1 MTKNTRFS
9 PEVRQRAIRMVLE
22 SQDEYDSQWAA
33 ICSIAP
39 KIGCTP
45 ETLRVWVRQHE
56 RDTGSGDGGL
66 TTAERQRLKELE
78 RENREL
84 RRSNDIL
91 RQASAYFGEGGVR
104 PPLEKIMPLLDKL
117 REQYGVG
124 PVCSELHIAPSTYY
138 HCQQQRHH
146 PDKRSARAQHDDWL
160 KKEIQRVY
168 DENHQ
173 VYGVR
178 KVWRQL
184 LREGIR
190 VARCTVARLMAVMGL
205 AGVLRGKKVRTTVSR
220 KAVAAC
226 DRVNRQFVAERPD
239 QLWVADFTWVS
250 TWQGFVYVA
259 FIIDVFA
266 GYIVGWQVS
275 SSMETTFVLDA
286 LEQALWARRPSG
298 TIHHSDKG
306 SQYVSLAYTQRLKE
320 AGLLASTGSTGDSY
334 DNAMAES
341 INGLYKAEVIHRKS
355 WKNRTEVE
363 LATLTWVD
371 WYNNRRLLE
380 RLGHTPPAEAEKAYY
395 ASIGNDDLAA

>member
-22 SQDEYDSQWAA
+22 SQGEYDSQWAA

-56 RDTGSGDGGL
+56 RDTGGGDGGL

-91 RQASAYFGEGGVR
+91 RQASAYFAKAEFDR
-104 PPLEKIMPLLDKL
+104 LWKKLMPLLDKL
-117 REQYGVG
+117 RKLYGVG

-146 PDKRSARAQHDDWL
+146 PDKRSARAQRDDWL
-160 KKEIQRVY
+160 KKEILRVY
-168 DENHQ
+168 DGNHQ

-205 AGVLRGKKVRTTVSR
+205 AGVLRGKKVRTTISR
-220 KAVAAC
+220 KAVAAG

-239 QLWVADFTWVS
+239 QLWVADFTYVS

-266 GYIVGWQVS
+266 GYIVGWRVS

-298 TIHHSDKG
+298 TVHHSDKG

-355 WKNRTEVE
+355 WKNRAEVE

>member
-56 RDTGSGDGGL
+56 RDTGGGDGGL
-66 TTAERQRLKELE
+66 TSAERQRLKELE

-91 RQASAYFGEGGVR
+91 RQASAYFCEGGVR
-104 PPLEKIMPLLDKL
+104 PPLEKMMPLLDKL

-160 KKEIQRVY
+160 KREIQRVY

-205 AGVLRGKKVRTTVSR
+205 AGVLRGKKVRTTISR
-220 KAVAAC
+220 KAVSAG

-239 QLWVADFTWVS
+239 QLWVADFTYVS

-259 FIIDVFA
+259 FIIDVFS
-266 GYIVGWQVS
+266 GCIVGWRVS

-298 TIHHSDKG
+298 TVHHSDKG
-306 SQYVSLAYTQRLKE
+306 SQYVSLAYTERLKE
-320 AGLLASTGSTGDSY
+320 AKLLASTGSTGDSY

-355 WKNRTEVE
+355 WKNRAEVE

-371 WYNNRRLLE
+371 WYNNRRLLG

>member
-56 RDTGSGDGGL
+56 RDTGGGDGGL
-66 TTAERQRLKELE
+66 TSAERQRLKELE

-91 RQASAYFGEGGVR
+91 RQASAYFCEGGVR
-104 PPLEKIMPLLDKL
+104 PPLEKMMPLLDKL

-160 KKEIQRVY
+160 KREIQRVY

-205 AGVLRGKKVRTTVSR
+205 AGVLRGKKVRTTISR
-220 KAVAAC
+220 KAVAAG

-239 QLWVADFTWVS
+239 QLWVADFTYVS

-266 GYIVGWQVS
+266 GYIVGWRVS

-306 SQYVSLAYTQRLKE
+306 SQYVSLAYTERLKE
-320 AGLLASTGSTGDSY
+320 AGLLVSTGSTGDSY

-355 WKNRTEVE
+355 WKNRAEVE

-371 WYNNRRLLE
+371 WYNNRRLLG

>member
-9 PEVRQRAIRMVLE
+9 PEVRQRAVRMVLE

-56 RDTGSGDGGL
+56 RDTGGGDGGL

-91 RQASAYFGEGGVR
+91 RQASAYFCEGGVR
-104 PPLEKIMPLLDKL
+104 PPLEKMMPLLDKL

-146 PDKRSARAQHDDWL
+146 PDKRSARAQRDDWL

-205 AGVLRGKKVRTTVSR
+205 AGVLRGKKVRTTISR
-220 KAVAAC
+220 KAVAAG

-239 QLWVADFTWVS
+239 QLWVADFTYVS
-250 TWQGFVYVA
+250 TWRGFVYVA

-266 GYIVGWQVS
+266 GYIVGWRVS

-298 TIHHSDKG
+298 TVHHSDKG

-355 WKNRTEVE
+355 WKNRAEVE

>member
-9 PEVRQRAIRMVLE
+9 PEVRQRAVRMVLE
-22 SQDEYDSQWAA
+22 SQGEYDSQWAT

-56 RDTGSGDGGL
+56 RDTGGGDGGL

-91 RQASAYFGEGGVR
+91 RQASAYFCEGGVR
-104 PPLEKIMPLLDKL
+104 PPLEKMMPLLDKL

-124 PVCSELHIAPSTYY
+124 PLCSELHIAPSTYY

-146 PDKRSARAQHDDWL
+146 PDKRSARAQRDDWL

-168 DENHQ
+168 DENHK

-190 VARCTVARLMAVMGL
+190 GTRCTVARLMAVMGL
-205 AGVLRGKKVRTTVSR
+205 AGVLRGKKVRTTISR
-220 KAVAAC
+220 KAVAAG

-239 QLWVADFTWVS
+239 QLWVADFTYVS

-266 GYIVGWQVS
+266 GYIVGWRVS

-298 TIHHSDKG
+298 TVHHSDKG

-355 WKNRTEVE
+355 WKNRAEVE

>member
-56 RDTGSGDGGL
+56 RDTGGGDGGL
-66 TTAERQRLKELE
+66 TSAERQRLKELE

-104 PPLEKIMPLLDKL
+104 PPLEKMMPLLDKL

-160 KKEIQRVY
+160 KREIQRVY

-205 AGVLRGKKVRTTVSR
+205 AGVLRGKKVRTTISR
-220 KAVAAC
+220 KAVSAG

-239 QLWVADFTWVS
+239 QLWVADFTYVS

-259 FIIDVFA
+259 FIIDVFS
-266 GYIVGWQVS
+266 GCIVGWRVS

-298 TIHHSDKG
+298 TVHHSDKG
-306 SQYVSLAYTQRLKE
+306 SQYVSLAYTERLKE
-320 AGLLASTGSTGDSY
+320 AKLLASTGSTGDSY

-355 WKNRTEVE
+355 WKNRAEVE

-371 WYNNRRLLE
+371 WYNNRRLLG

>member
-9 PEVRQRAIRMVLE
+9 PEVRQRAVRMVLE
-22 SQDEYDSQWAA
+22 SQSEYDSQWAT

-56 RDTGSGDGGL
+56 RDTGGGDGGL

-104 PPLEKIMPLLDKL
+104 PPLEKMMPLLDKL

-124 PVCSELHIAPSTYY
+124 PLCSELHIAPSTYY

-146 PDKRSARAQHDDWL
+146 PDKRSARAQRDDWL

-205 AGVLRGKKVRTTVSR
+205 AGVLRGKKVRTTISR
-220 KAVAAC
+220 KAVAAG

-239 QLWVADFTWVS
+239 QLWVADFTYVS
-250 TWQGFVYVA
+250 TWQGVVYVA

-266 GYIVGWQVS
+266 GYIVGWRVS

-298 TIHHSDKG
+298 TVHHSDKG

-355 WKNRTEVE
+355 WKNRAEVE

>member
-9 PEVRQRAIRMVLE
+9 PEVRQRAVRMVLE
-22 SQDEYDSQWAA
+22 SQSEYDSQWAT

-56 RDTGSGDGGL
+56 RDTGGGDGGL

-91 RQASAYFGEGGVR
+91 RQASAYFCEGGVR
-104 PPLEKIMPLLDKL
+104 PPLEKMMPLLDKL

-124 PVCSELHIAPSTYY
+124 PLCSELHIAPSTYY

-146 PDKRSARAQHDDWL
+146 PDKRSARAQRDDWL

-168 DENHQ
+168 DENHK

-205 AGVLRGKKVRTTVSR
+205 AGVLRGKKVRTTISR
-220 KAVAAC
+220 KAVAAG

-239 QLWVADFTWVS
+239 QLWVADFTYVS

-266 GYIVGWQVS
+266 GYIVGWRVS

-298 TIHHSDKG
+298 TIHDSDKG
-306 SQYVSLAYTQRLKE
+306 SQYVSLTYTERLKE
-320 AGLLASTGSTGDSY
+320 AKLLASTGSTGDSY

-355 WKNRTEVE
+355 WKNRAEVE

-371 WYNNRRLLE
+371 WYNNRRL
-380 RLGHTPPAEAEKAYY
+380 
-395 ASIGNDDLAA
+395 

>member
-9 PEVRQRAIRMVLE
+9 PEVRQRAVRMVLE
-22 SQDEYDSQWAA
+22 SQSEYDSQWAT

-56 RDTGSGDGGL
+56 RDTGGGDGGL

-104 PPLEKIMPLLDKL
+104 PPLEKMMPLLDKL

-124 PVCSELHIAPSTYY
+124 PLCSELHIAPSTYY

-146 PDKRSARAQHDDWL
+146 PDKRSARAQRDDWL

-205 AGVLRGKKVRTTVSR
+205 AGVLRGKKVRTTISR
-220 KAVAAC
+220 KAVAAG

-239 QLWVADFTWVS
+239 QLWVADFTYVS
-250 TWQGFVYVA
+250 TWRGFVYVA

-266 GYIVGWQVS
+266 GYIVGWRVS

-298 TIHHSDKG
+298 TVHHSDKG

-355 WKNRTEVE
+355 WKNRAEVE

-380 RLGHTPPAEAEKAYY
+380 RLG
-395 ASIGNDDLAA
+395 

>member
-22 SQDEYDSQWAA
+22 SQGEYDSQWAA

-56 RDTGSGDGGL
+56 RDTGGGDGGL
-66 TTAERQRLKELE
+66 TSAERQRLKELE

-91 RQASAYFGEGGVR
+91 RQASAYFAKAEFDR
-104 PPLEKIMPLLDKL
+104 LWKKLMPLLDKL

-160 KKEIQRVY
+160 KREIQRVY

-205 AGVLRGKKVRTTVSR
+205 AGVLRGKKVRTTISR
-220 KAVAAC
+220 KAVAAG

-239 QLWVADFTWVS
+239 QLWVADFTYVS

-266 GYIVGWQVS
+266 GYIVGWRVS

-306 SQYVSLAYTQRLKE
+306 SQYVSLAYTERLKE

-355 WKNRTEVE
+355 WKNRAEVE

-371 WYNNRRLLE
+371 WYNNRRLLG

-395 ASIGNDDLAA
+395 ASIG

>member
-1 MTKNTRFS
+1 KNTRFS
-9 PEVRQRAIRMVLE
+9 PEVRQRAVRMVLE
-22 SQDEYDSQWAA
+22 SQSEYDSQWAT

-56 RDTGSGDGGL
+56 RDTGGGDGGL

-104 PPLEKIMPLLDKL
+104 PPLEKVMPLLDKL
-117 REQYGVG
+117 RKLYGVG

-146 PDKRSARAQHDDWL
+146 PDKRSARAQRDDWL

-168 DENHQ
+168 DENHK

-205 AGVLRGKKVRTTVSR
+205 AGVLRGKKVRTTISR
-220 KAVAAC
+220 KAVAAG

-239 QLWVADFTWVS
+239 QLWVADFTYVS
-250 TWQGFVYVA
+250 TWRGFVYVA

-266 GYIVGWQVS
+266 GYIVGWRVS

-298 TIHHSDKG
+298 TVHHSDKG

-355 WKNRTEVE
+355 WKNRAEVE

-395 ASIGNDDLAA
+395 ASIGNDDLA